1 VKRSLF
7 SSLVIV
13 VVAAALAQGGL
24 TATAQ
29 KAAPPKDAL
38 GSRRKEM
45 MEKLPPHLRRG
56 ATPEAKAAWEKL
68 TPQQREQ
75 VKAKVHESMG
85 KAVQE
90 HKEKKRAEK
99 AERKGWKEIVKGR
112 ATEGAVE
119 AEALFTDDRGERRS
133 LKAKE
138 RAGAR
143 PERAADA
150 QARAGR
156 RQAAPLARGAGWG
169 AEVASASGSGFRQ
182 LPSAKSGLRAEPLRF
197 APRAVNMAG
206 TAAAL
211 QQTAGPKTVD
221 QYVADFYQGALGR
234 QPNPAETRQWAPQLA
249 QAQQQGHAAAAAV
262 AESLGR
268 TLFASQEYAD
278 RGRSDY
284 DYVGDL
290 YLAWLQRP
298 ADQSGQGW
306 WAGEVGLHGRAAV
319 LNAFPASGE
328 FHELIDKLYAAATF
342 DTDLDGLTDHF
353 EAQVA
358 DAFTPIYHI
367 SAYEPDQFATFNPFK
382 PQTVAQRLGQ
392 TPYSHY
398 RVQPLGFDYDYQNR
412 LVSVLRIDYLTLLDH
427 DSGLVT
433 GGDCGLFPGLSSIE
447 GMGPHNLDNE
457 RAAVLVAAPV
467 SAYSYNLDPMSYGA
481 YSYYTAA
488 HENTVT
494 DKSRYVDF
502 YSPVPAGWHIHL
514 ALSLSKHGTYT
525 FNPDYLW
532 LLPDEIIWS
541 TLAAVD
547 YYCYQ
552 TTFDFAYGW
561 SDLVCL
567 AAQYYAYGAFYECAV
582 ERFFDQG
589 GRFAEQRVNV
599 GEATNPAPGYHFIQD
614 WDTGLYQKLADPVF

>member
-1 VKRSLF
+1 MRSLF
-7 SSLVIV
+7 SSLIV
-13 VVAAALAQGGL
+13 VVMTASLTLGGL

-29 KAAPPKDAL
+29 KAEQPKDAL

-45 MEKLPPHLRRG
+45 MEKLPPELRRG
-56 ATPEAKAAWEKL
+56 ASPEAKEAWEKL

-75 VKAKVHESMG
+75 VKAKVHEAFD
-85 KAVQE
+85 KTVRE

-99 AERKGWKEIVKGR
+99 AERKGWKEIVKGK
-112 ATEGAVE
+112 ATEGAADV
-119 AEALFTDDRGERRS
+119 EALFTDPKGERKT
-133 LKAKE
+133 LKVKE

-143 PERAADA
+143 PAPAEAAKA
-150 QARAGR
+150 GARAP
-156 RQAAPLARGAGWG
+156 QAGPLSRAGAWG
-169 AEVASASGSGFRQ
+169 AEVASVSGSGFKQ
-182 LPSAKSGLRAEPLRF
+182 LPSAKAGLRAEPLRY
-197 APRAVNMAG
+197 APRAVGMAAV
-206 TAAAL
+206 AAAV
-211 QQTAGPKTVD
+211 QMTAGAKTVD

-234 QPNPAETRQWAPQLA
+234 QPSPAETRQWAPQLA
-249 QAQQQGHAAAAAV
+249 QAQQQGHAAVAAV
-262 AESLGR
+262 ADSLGR
-268 TLFASQEYAD
+268 MLFASQEYAN
-278 RGRSDY
+278 RWRSDY

-298 ADQSGQGW
+298 ADQGGQNW
-306 WAGEVGLHGRAAV
+306 WTGEVGLHGRGAV

-367 SAYEPDQFATFNPFK
+367 SAYEPDHFATFNPFK

-398 RVQPLGFDYDYQNR
+398 RVQPLGFDYDYQGR

-433 GGDCGLFPGLSSIE
+433 GGNCDLFPGLTSFE
-447 GMGPHNLDNE
+447 GAGAHNLDNE

-467 SAYSYNLDPMSYGA
+467 WSYAYNLDPMSYGA

-488 HENTVT
+488 HEHTVF
-494 DKSRYVDF
+494 DKSRYIDF

-532 LLPDEIIWS
+532 MLPDEIIWG
-541 TLAAVD
+541 TLAAID
-547 YYCYQ
+547 YYCFRW
-552 TTFDFAYGW
+552 TWDGPGW
-561 SDLVCL
+561 NDLGCL
-567 AAQYYAYGAFYECAV
+567 AMQYYAYGAFYECAV

-589 GRFAEQRVNV
+589 GRFAEGRVNV
-599 GEATNPAPGYHFIQD
+599 GEPTYPAPGYHFIQD